1 MAVEGRLTK
10 KKMIDTAS
18 LFKQRRRSIGCGAGS
33 RPAEAGERGLKVA
46 PRGRAASPPARP
58 RAAADSAARRL
69 AGRVTAGGVPL
80 PANLLRLASEKLQT
94 RQTNSPN
101 GREAGEGQEGR
112 GRRGLGFR
120 SPRGAA
126 WRARCS
132 PGGVGDG
139 GAGSRDLQGGWR
151 SVYALVAILFS
162 PRSPSLGGAGR

>member
-46 PRGRAASPPARP
+46 
-58 RAAADSAARRL
+58 RAAAAPPRLPARAHSDSAARRL

-80 PANLLRLASEKLQT
+80 PANLLRLASEKLKT

-101 GREAGEGQEGR
+101 GREAGEGR

-120 SPRGAA
+120 SRRCVA
-126 WRARCS
+126 WRARSS
-132 PGGVGDG
+132 PGE
-139 GAGSRDLQGGWR
+139 RR
-151 SVYALVAILFS
+151 
-162 PRSPSLGGAGR
+162 GRIR